1 MKKKRILLGLLAVVV
16 VAGLVLPAGVFA
28 QDINKIKQRM
38 LNRLPKIVKLK
49 EKGIVGENNSGY
61 LEFVGEKKDGK
72 EIVESENDDRRKIY
86 KFIAEKQNTSI
97 DVVEKHRAAQI
108 EMKADKGDWLQ
119 DANGNWYQK

>member
-1 MKKKRILLGLLAVVV
+1 MKKKRILLGLLAVVI
-16 VAGLVLPAGVFA
+16 VAGWVLPAGLFA

-61 LEFVGEKKDGK
+61 LEFVGEKKEGT
-72 EIVESENDDRRKIY
+72 EIVENENEDRRKIY

>member
-16 VAGLVLPAGVFA
+16 VAGWVLPAGVFA